1 MSLCYKLT
9 NHSQRINYIVWYD
22 VGFQKTFLYILMT
35 PWRWRSSAATQTLS
49 CRRATATGSARPSAR
64 DSSTRR
70 LTGSRPTCQSR
81 AGPQTESKMCLKS
94 PGTDVGAAGFERCPR
109 TFETHFTYG
118 RGECLNLWKHTI
130 VTVSNIV
137 KCFMRS
143 YYPCM
148 EVLYHKRLIMCT
160 GWS

>member
-1 MSLCYKLT
+1 MIIFGMWDFKKL
-9 NHSQRINYIVWYD
+9 SC
-22 VGFQKTFLYILMT
+22 TFW
-35 PWRWRSSAATQTLS
+35 WRWRSSGATRTLS

-137 KCFMRS
+137 NRFMQS
-143 YYPCM
+143 YYPWKFYFIRGSSCAQG
-148 EVLYHKRLIMCT
+148 VHLRYLIT
-160 GWS
+160 DKWKVPLEKKQKH